1 MPEMEGLH
9 TVLSPIFPA
18 EKDFD
23 VPADYTPLTHSGSV
37 QVFIKLVEPV
47 IFLQGFES
55 SKHSNHQNENLQS
68 SILRGSLIVRV
79 TKPTKLKS
87 INLKFKGQCRTEWP
101 EGIPPKRNE
110 FVEIN
115 DVVNHTWPFYTH
127 DHQKYIPITSDGNNN
142 NNEASHIDYLLKN
155 SGAAIFKPLPQNEPS
170 NINNTTP
177 HGFSL
182 SPVSSLVNIPT
193 PAPQILLHNNSTIP
207 TTHKESRQSRTRNA
221 SITSGSSPKSGPI
234 RSLSPLNLFR
244 KKPSYSD
251 VTNKSPVPNRLHSNS
266 NNTPTNIQS
275 ENTIDS
281 NLTTN
286 KKLNHPPT
294 SNSIFSDLF
303 GISIP
308 VTSTAQTNNSDILT
322 NTQHGVS
329 NHRSRG
335 GSITSTINN
344 NRNLSAA
351 NIDTATLS
359 SNIDPPSDVNSVDES
374 SKTATTAS
382 TSISET
388 RFVKSSAQHDSFIF
402 ETGDYIYM
410 FEQAISQS
418 YPESFKSEYGLVE
431 YSLSSTIERFG
442 AFKGDLTA
450 RLPVTIVR
458 TPSDNSVEES
468 EPIIISRDWE
478 KHLYYDILIASK
490 DIILD
495 AFLPI
500 HFTFSPLDKVTLH
513 RVRVYVTE
521 TMESYCK
528 NKKVHRM
535 EPTKKF
541 LLAEHCGPKLPNAP
555 SGKTSLKAKYMGNLL
570 EEDGYLVNKDF
581 ELQVFIPNRFGNNQ
595 QLHPDTGFDTIKS
608 SHWIKICLRLS
619 RMVDNKRKHY
629 EISIDSPIHV
639 LNKLCSHA
647 NILLPTYD
655 ANLLTNSNSFHSIS
669 RQGSTND
676 MATNEGIYHNSNIF
690 FPKEIMMSPLVSP
703 EVKPLD
709 INSNSPPSSPLPR
722 SVKSMVINNKGA
734 SSVLNNITS
743 LRTVQGSTNNNP
755 NIFKS
760 PKLRSNIYRPES
772 LQRELASPQAIPLS
786 PVTSPRLYPTSMLSF
801 DDCISLSNAD
811 SEDPP
816 PSFDSVCKE
825 RGKNKIGLPFN
836 PPRYCDIMQQSNR
849 SSKLVPKIVL
859 NKSQESLFSQAEN
872 EANIDSELE
881 STFNHNDDDTDV
893 SDIASGFSFQGSL
906 AQSLSSSIN
915 PIATRNKLLDSP
927 RFARRGS
934 IQDNLPS
941 TIRTDNGL
949 FADISQILSDN
960 SEDEYNAH
968 TVKTVQSLRTP
979 QSTSFHQSP
988 NSSSKNI
995 QDISNTLES
1004 NSDNNL
1010 RPSTS
1015 IHSSCCDASAR
1026 SSFDTSAISLSG
1038 NTSTMEPLLHPKS
1051 SGHMANKSLNES
1063 FLQSIDSINEYTE
1076 DPIIDTS
1083 VDITA
1088 LYDRNSVGWV
1098 PLQLTSDLHFDT
1110 PTSQSK
1116 LGNDN
1121 DTGAS
1126 LSPTESTAPGD
1137 EMYFSHVSRT
1147 NENNEPKLVLDIDND
1162 EGHLPKIINETFE

>member
-1 MPEMEGLH
+1 MSEMDSLH
-9 TVLSPIFPA
+9 TVLSPIFPP
-18 EKDFD
+18 EKDID

-55 SKHSNHQNENLQS
+55 SKHSHHQNENLQS

-87 INLKFKGQCRTEWP
+87 INLNFKGHCRTEWP

-127 DHQKYIPITSDGNNN
+127 DHQKYIPVTSDGNNN
-142 NNEASHIDYLLKN
+142 EAAHIDYLLKN
-155 SGAAIFKPLPQNEPS
+155 SGAAIYKPLPKNEAS
-170 NINNTTP
+170 SSHTNHSTP

-182 SPVSSLVNIPT
+182 SPSSSIANIPT
-193 PAPQILLHNNSTIP
+193 PTSPTSTSHREP
-207 TTHKESRQSRTRNA
+207 RQTRTRT
-221 SITSGSSPKSGPI
+221 SSVTSGSSPKTTPI
-234 RSLSPLNLFR
+234 RSLSPLSLFR
-244 KKPSYSD
+244 KKPSSYNDFS
-251 VTNKSPVPNRLHSNS
+251 NKSQTTNRLHPS
-266 NNTPTNIQS
+266 NNNTTNIPS
-275 ENTIDS
+275 ANTIDS
-281 NLTTN
+281 NLTNN

-303 GISIP
+303 GLSIP
-308 VTSTAQTNNSDILT
+308 ATTTAQTNNIDISTSTRREL
-322 NTQHGVS
+322 S
-329 NHRSRG
+329 NARSRG
-335 GSITSTINN
+335 ASITSTINN
-344 NRNLSAA
+344 NHIFSGVNSE
-351 NIDTATLS
+351 TATLL
-359 SNIDPPSDVNSVDES
+359 SNIDPSSDVNSIEES
-374 SKTATTAS
+374 SRTVTTSS
-382 TSISET
+382 TSLSET
-388 RFVKSSAQHDSFIF
+388 QFVKSSAPHDSFIF

-431 YSLSSTIERFG
+431 YFLLSTIERFG
-442 AFKGDLTA
+442 AFKSDLTA
-450 RLPVTIVR
+450 RLPVTLVR
-458 TPSDNSVEES
+458 TPSNNSVEES

-478 KHLYYDILIASK
+478 NHLFYDILIASK

-541 LLAEHCGPKLPNAP
+541 LLAEYCGPKLPNAP
-555 SGKTSLKAKYMGNLL
+555 NNKSSLKAKYMGNLL

-581 ELQVFIPNRFGNNQ
+581 ELQVFIPSKFGNSQ

-619 RMVDNKRKHY
+619 KMVNNKRKHY

-647 NILLPTYD
+647 NTLLPTYE
-655 ANLLTNSNSFHSIS
+655 ANLLANNNNLHSIS
-669 RQGSTND
+669 NQGNNND
-676 MATNEGIYHNSNIF
+676 FSSNEGIYHNSNIF

-709 INSNSPPSSPLPR
+709 INSNSPPTSPLPR
-722 SVKSMVINNKGA
+722 SVKSMVVSNKGA
-734 SSVLNNITS
+734 SSVLNNRTS
-743 LRTVQGSTNNNP
+743 SRSLQGSTGNNS

-772 LQRELASPQAIPLS
+772 LQRELASPQAVPLS
-786 PVTSPRLYPTSMLSF
+786 PVTSPRLHPTNMLAF
-801 DDCISLSNAD
+801 DDNISLLVAD
-811 SEDPP
+811 NGDPP

-825 RGKNKIGLPFN
+825 RGKNKNCLPFN
-836 PPRYCDIMQQSNR
+836 PPSYSDIMHSDGIESSNTMPQSNR
-849 SSKLVPKIVL
+849 YSSLVPKIVL
-859 NKSQESLFSQAEN
+859 NKSQESLFSHVAN

-881 STFNHNDDDTDV
+881 NSSIHNDDDTDV
-893 SDIASGFSFQGSL
+893 SDMASGFSFQGSL
-906 AQSLSSSIN
+906 SQSLSSSVN
-915 PIATRNKLLDSP
+915 PTSNRNKLLDSP

-941 TIRTDNGL
+941 TIRTDNGM

-960 SEDEYNAH
+960 SEDDCNAH
-968 TVKTVQSLRTP
+968 TEKTVQSVRSP
-979 QSTSFHQSP
+979 ESP
-988 NSSSKNI
+988 NSRSRNI
-995 QDISNTLES
+995 QDVANTLET
-1004 NSDNNL
+1004 NLDNNL

-1015 IHSSCCDASAR
+1015 IHSSCGNPSAR
-1026 SSFDTSAISLSG
+1026 SSFDASAISLTR

-1051 SGHMANKSLNES
+1051 SGNMTNRSLDES
-1063 FLQSIDSINEYTE
+1063 FLQSGDSINEYIE
-1076 DPIIDTS
+1076 EPIIDTS
-1083 VDITA
+1083 VDLTA
-1088 LYDRNSVGWV
+1088 LYDRNSVGWL
-1098 PLQLTSDLHFDT
+1098 PLQLTNNLHSDT
-1110 PTSQSK
+1110 PPSQSK
-1116 LGNDN
+1116 LANDN
-1121 DTGAS
+1121 DTRAS

-1137 EMYFSHVSRT
+1137 EMDFTHVSRT
-1147 NENNEPKLVLDIDND
+1147 NENNEPKLVLDIDSG
-1162 EGHLPKIINETFE
+1162 ESHLPKIINETFE